1 MTTRNYGSHTD
12 DELRR
17 AADCSPLDLDAML
30 EVIKRF
36 VAQEAV
42 IDEEIEERDSEIEEL
57 KAEIAGLEND
67 VSELEYE
74 VTELETERDALQD
87 TVNELQAEAT

>member
-1 MTTRNYGSHTD
+1 MTVRNYGSHTD

-36 VAQEAV
+36 VAQEGQDV
-42 IDEEIEERDSEIEEL
+42 D
-57 KAEIAGLEND
+57 EIAELEARNKELESQVSD
-67 VSELEYE
+67 LEDEVSELEK
-74 VTELETERDALQD
+74 ERDALQD
-87 TVNELQAEAT
+87 EVDDLKAEPA